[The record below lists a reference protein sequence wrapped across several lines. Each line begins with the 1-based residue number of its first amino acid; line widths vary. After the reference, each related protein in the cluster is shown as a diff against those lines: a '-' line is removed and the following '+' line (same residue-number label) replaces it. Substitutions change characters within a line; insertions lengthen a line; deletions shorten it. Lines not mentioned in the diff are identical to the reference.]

1 MLKLW
6 GRQSSINVQKVLWT
20 LAELGLPFEQID
32 AGGRFGGLGTAEF
45 RARNPHGR
53 IPVIHDDGAVVWESN
68 AIVRYLA
75 AWYSV
80 GRLWSESPA
89 ECAAADQWMDW
100 CSTGLEPAFM
110 GFFWNWSRTPESQRD
125 AARTAALLAAAHQA
139 FAVLDAALV
148 GRPFLA
154 GDHLTMGDIPVGTM
168 LYRYFTLEIT
178 RPGRP
183 RLEAWYQALCER
195 PAYRDGV
202 MLPYD
207 ELKGRLAF

>member
-1 MLKLW
+1 LLKLC
-6 GRQSSINVQKVLWT
+6 GRRSSINVQKVLWT

-32 AGGRFGGLGTAEF
+32 VGGPFGGLDTAEF

-53 IPVIHDDGAVVWESN
+53 IPVIDDDGPIIWESN

-75 AWYSV
+75 ASYSA
-80 GRLWSESPA
+80 GALWPQSPA
-89 ECAAADQWMDW
+89 ERAVADQWMDW
-100 CSTGLEPAFM
+100 CAIGLPFM
-110 GFFWNWSRTPESQRD
+110 DFFWSWYRTPESQRD
-125 AARTAALLAAAHQA
+125 AARNAALLAATHQA
-139 FAVLDAALV
+139 FAALNARLG

-154 GDHLTMGDIPVGTM
+154 GDHLTMGDIPAGTM

-178 RPGRP
+178 RPHLP
-183 RLEAWYQALCER
+183 RLETWYRTLCER

-207 ELKGRLAF
+207 ELRGRLAF

>member
-6 GRQSSINVQKVLWT
+6 GRRSSINVQKVLWT

-32 AGGRFGGLGTAEF
+32 AGGRFGSLDTAEF

-53 IPVIHDDGAVVWESN
+53 IPVIDDDGAIIWESN

-75 AWYSV
+75 ARYSV
-80 GRLWSESPA
+80 GALWPQSPA
-89 ECAAADQWMDW
+89 KRGVADQWMDW
-100 CSTGLEPAFM
+100 CATGLPFM
-110 GFFWNWSRTPESQRD
+110 DFFWNWYRTPESQRD
-125 AARTAALLAAAHQA
+125 AVRNAVLLAATHQA
-139 FAVLDAALV
+139 FATLDAAL
-148 GRPFLA
+148 GGQPFLA
-154 GDHLTMGDIPVGTM
+154 GDHLTMGDIPAGTM

-178 RPGRP
+178 RPHHP
-183 RLEAWYQALCER
+183 RLKAWYRTLCER

-207 ELKGRLAF
+207 ELRGRLAF